1 MHVIVSYDVETTTRE
16 GRRRLRKVAKAC
28 KGYGIRVQFSIFECS
43 VGPTQIVLLRAALLD
58 IIDPE
63 HDSLR
68 FWYLS
73 EDDAQKTEHHGVRQP
88 LDPDGPLIA

>member
-1 MHVIVSYDVETTTRE
+1 MIVSYDVETTTSE

-28 KGYGIRVQFSIFECS
+28 KGYGVRVQFSIFECS
-43 VGPTQIVLLRAALLD
+43 VGPSQIVLLRASLLNL
-58 IIDPE
+58 IDPAR
-63 HDSLR
+63 DSLR

-73 EDDAQKTEHHGVRQP
+73 DDDANKTEHHGIRRP